1 MNDVSMMN
9 LDELEKA
16 LVYFTILKKRKERE
30 LKEIDP
36 EISGWIEKKEL
47 AQTESQRL
55 TAQKDIDELNGK
67 KDILQKEI
75 KEFQAEIEALG
86 EALYQFSER
95 LLLNGSNLLERIE
108 IMLNIRFK
116 DMQVEKKFQ
125 EIELQEDLNKL
136 KNKKQ

>member
-16 LVYFTILKKRKERE
+16 LVYFTILKKRKEKE

-36 EISGWIEKKEL
+36 EISEWIEKKEL
-47 AQTESQRL
+47 AQTESQRM
-55 TAQKDIDELNGK
+55 TALKDIDELNGK
-67 KDILQKEI
+67 KNVLEQEI
-75 KEFQAEIEALG
+75 KGFHAEIDALG

-136 KNKKQ
+136 KNKKP